1 MGDTI
6 AMKDMLLRLLPGN
19 RQAYSPS
26 LLEEDKDSPLLGET
40 MLFLGSSVTRGYG
53 SLGDS
58 FPECFHWMDG
68 AIFTKEAVDGT
79 TLADMDDRSYLAR
92 LRKHEG
98 ESFEYMFVQLS
109 TNDAWQKAPL
119 GDKDSQDTGTTFG
132 SLNEILRI
140 GSSISSTLPIVWSSP
155 YFKND
160 RYRDM
165 VRICEEI
172 SSEGRCLF
180 LNLYEDPEV
189 NSISKKARRL
199 YLMDEIHPTRAGYRD
214 WLFPYLR
221 DFVLGSCD

>member
-1 MGDTI
+1 MGDT
-6 AMKDMLLRLLPGN
+6 MVMREMSLSLLPGN
-19 RQAYSPS
+19 RKMYSPLALKGDPS
-26 LLEEDKDSPLLGET
+26 SPLMGES

-53 SLGDS
+53 SLGEA

-98 ESFEYMFVQLS
+98 ESFEYMLVQLS
-109 TNDAWQKAPL
+109 TNDAWQRAPL

-140 GSSISSTLPIVWSSP
+140 GSSISSTLPIVWSNP

-160 RYRDM
+160 RYREM
-165 VRICEEI
+165 VSICKEI
-172 SSEGRCLF
+172 SAEGRCLF

-189 NSISKKARRL
+189 NSISKKERRL